1 MPVGKRDFNNSIRK
15 NEPRI
20 FIGSGYIPNKK
31 LEERKKI
38 NSPKKEIYIDFDNNL
53 VKYTPSNFSNFR
65 LAYAISIHKSQGSEF
80 KVVIMP
86 LVKGYNKMLYKKLVY
101 TGVTRTK
108 ETLYLIGEYSSLQL
122 AVKNNIEGLRRT
134 TLKNR
139 LLI

>member
-1 MPVGKRDFNNSIRK
+1 MKT
-15 NEPRI
+15 RI
-20 FIGSGYIPNKK
+20 DKLDDNIYNGDIGIISRI
-31 LEERKKI
+31 ET
-38 NSPKKEIYIDFDNNL
+38 SPKKEIYIDFDNNL
-53 VKYTPSNFSNFR
+53 VKYTPTNFNNFR

-134 TLKNR
+134 TLKSK